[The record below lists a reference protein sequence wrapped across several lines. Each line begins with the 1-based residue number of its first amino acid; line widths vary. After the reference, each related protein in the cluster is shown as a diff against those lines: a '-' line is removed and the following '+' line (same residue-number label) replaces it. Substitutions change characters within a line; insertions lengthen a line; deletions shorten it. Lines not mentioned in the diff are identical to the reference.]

1 MKPDDYSYE
10 TDGFDGF
17 MSRSIDSL
25 SQVNLDSQGPVS
37 TQLAYDRSQIT
48 GSLGD
53 KFTIGR
59 IVLDGIE
66 GSITVISQD
75 GKSANFYLGPKK

>member
-1 MKPDDYSYE
+1 MSNDFDYE
-10 TDGFDGF
+10 ADGFDGF

-37 TQLAYDRSQIT
+37 TQLAYDRSQVT

-53 KFTIGR
+53 KFAIGR
-59 IVLDGIE
+59 IMLDGVE
-66 GSITVISQD
+66 GSITVKSQD